1 MYNKLKDD
9 TYYFFDNMINIK
21 TLDPNKIKIEKKS
34 CKNKNVKDIRYIK
47 TNSLN
52 PLDFIINGI
61 NRYIEE
67 SNWNKC
73 LALAHTNESKHTLKQ
88 HEELWIKITDLT
100 RSKTDNSG
108 DFDKKYNKSRSK
120 PNIKSHIYS

>member
-1 MYNKLKDD
+1 MVIDLRMDNKLKDD

-34 CKNKNVKDIRYIK
+34 YKNKNVKDIRYIK

-73 LALAHTNESKHTLKQ
+73 LALAHTNGSTTKALKSKYYNTGKWDLKS
-88 HEELWIKITDLT
+88 KI
-100 RSKTDNSG
+100 NNN
-108 DFDKKYNKSRSK
+108 DKKNQKNPR
-120 PNIKSHIYS
+120 